1 MLNMLNSTSELRSYG
16 FGSNLKAFFII
27 LAISIVGMVLLVAN
41 PGYFSHDELQKY
53 DHVIRYGFEN
63 YLEAYL
69 PIHQTSAFGAPVRPV
84 SFFVQGVLALF
95 MENYPV
101 IVHSSAVLV
110 HAVVGFLLY
119 LAVGRFTTNNKLAL
133 LASLIFVVNPLVVM
147 SAGWSAALM
156 DRWYVL
162 FGLSAFLVAERYIR
176 QSSSSP
182 LLLLLVLLF
191 SVLAILSK
199 ETAMILPGLL
209 LLLVFCDLSVLKQK
223 RFWLAGFTWAVPIIV
238 FLGYRLTAI
247 IGSFG
252 NPQVSDYRAS
262 VVNIPENLLVY
273 SVYPFAHAL
282 NEANGWVFLSVGA
295 IGFAL
300 AVHALLVAF
309 LGVAYGLKSIVAY
322 VAMFFLFLAPVIL
335 IPIKGAHY
343 MYGSALA
350 VSVALAAIFYSKA
363 NIRYLGRA
371 FVFCALA
378 VLFVHSFKVQKFVY
392 DQGRCMSR
400 AMTSTEALYLSNG
413 KPAAVDFQAEPGAPG
428 YVLNKINTGREQIA
442 HWAPVKLTV
451 SNWGDTPAEGTLSL
465 AMTSTCLV
473 YKK

>member
-1 MLNMLNSTSELRSYG
+1 MLSSTKG
-16 FGSNLKAFFII
+16 FQVDGVMGNAKVFSII
-27 LAISIVGMVLLVAN
+27 LAVTIVGMVLLVAN

-53 DHVIRYGFEN
+53 DHVIRYGFES
-63 YLEAYL
+63 YLQAYL

-84 SFFVQGVLALF
+84 SFFIQGVLALF
-95 MENYPV
+95 MERYPV
-101 IVHSSAVLV
+101 LVHFSAVLI

-119 LAVGRFTTNNKLAL
+119 VAVGRFTPNKKLAL
-133 LASLIFVVNPLVVM
+133 LASLIFVVNPLVIM

-156 DRWYVL
+156 DRWYVF
-162 FGLSAFLVAERYIR
+162 FGLCTFLVAERYIR
-176 QSSSSP
+176 QANSSP
-182 LLLLLVLLF
+182 LLLVLVLLF
-191 SVLAILSK
+191 SILAILSK

-209 LLLVFCDLSVLKQK
+209 LLLVACDMSVLKAK
-223 RFWLAGFTWAVPIIV
+223 RFWFAGVTWVLPIIA

-252 NPQVSDYRAS
+252 NPQVSDYKAS
-262 VVNIPENLLVY
+262 VTNIPENLLVY
-273 SVYPFAHAL
+273 SAYPFSYAL
-282 NEANGWVFLSVGA
+282 NEANGWVFLSVVA
-295 IGFAL
+295 IGLAL
-300 AVHALLVAF
+300 AIHALLVAF
-309 LGVAYGLKSIVAY
+309 LGAVYGLKSVLAY
-322 VAMFFLFLAPVIL
+322 LAMYFLFLAPVIL

-343 MYGSALA
+343 MYGSAIAL
-350 VSVALAAIFYSKA
+350 SVALAAIFYSQA
-363 NIRYLGRA
+363 NIRYLGR
-371 FVFCALA
+371 VFALCALA
-378 VLFVHSFKVQKFVY
+378 VLLVHSYKVQKFLY
-392 DQGRCMSR
+392 DEGHCMNR

-451 SNWGDTPAEGTLSL
+451 SNWGDIPAEGTLSL